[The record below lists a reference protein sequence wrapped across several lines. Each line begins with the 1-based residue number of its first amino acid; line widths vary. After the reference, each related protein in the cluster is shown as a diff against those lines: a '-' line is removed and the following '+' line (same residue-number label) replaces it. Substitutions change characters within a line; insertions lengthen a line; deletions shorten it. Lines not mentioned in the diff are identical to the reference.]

1 MGRID
6 AMCEMVR
13 DGAQKCGTV
22 LILVFDDLDARPSQE
37 RQSEAAGGTNYGL
50 LDLSGLEGRIFEW

>member
-1 MGRID
+1 
-6 AMCEMVR
+6 MCEMVR

-22 LILVFDDLDARPSQE
+22 LISVFDDLDARPSQE